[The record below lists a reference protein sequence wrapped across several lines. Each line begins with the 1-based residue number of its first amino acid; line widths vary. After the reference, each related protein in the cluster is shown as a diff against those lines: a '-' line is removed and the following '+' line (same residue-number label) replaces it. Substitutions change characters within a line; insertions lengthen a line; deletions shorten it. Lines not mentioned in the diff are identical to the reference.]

1 MKSVKNNT
9 KLSINIS
16 NEGDDNNFLYCW
28 NIFGNRPNKIKIYQ
42 NYSKN
47 QFNEVIDKY
56 TLEKSFSSEVI
67 PADEFDI
74 INDVYFIKVS
84 ETIYISY
91 ILLDRESDSSFIHEI
106 SFYFKSYQND
116 STLVDEITNALIDC
130 QVDFEDEEETCSKL
144 NTIYIAPT
152 GLEIE
157 PISRINLDENVDLFF
172 NEKTLKSVNKLCKT
186 IKKTDKGL
194 SILYGERGT
203 GKTSS
208 ISYITDKVDR
218 MVIYIPNSLLEATLN
233 NSDFRN
239 FLRKFHRPIIVID
252 DCEMIF
258 NELFTKSNIYVNNLL
273 QMVEGLLSDSIQV
286 NVITIFNVED
296 ESEIDHALL
305 ECNSLID
312 VIEFEYLDEEES
324 NDLSKHLGHNKKYKN
339 KTKLIDIIKKT
350 NSKEYKKIGL
360 K

>member
-1 MKSVKNNT
+1 MKSIKKNT

-16 NEGDDNNFLYCW
+16 KEGDDNNFLFCW
-28 NIFGNRPNKIKIYQ
+28 NKFGDRPNKIKIYQ
-42 NYSKN
+42 SYSKN
-47 QFNEVIDKY
+47 HFNEVIDKY
-56 TLEKSFSSEVI
+56 TVEKSFSSEVI

-106 SFYFKSYQND
+106 SFYFKSYQDD
-116 STLVDEITNALIDC
+116 SQLVDEITNELINC
-130 QVDFEDEEETCSKL
+130 QVDFEDDDETCSKL
-144 NTIYIAPT
+144 NTIYITPT

-157 PISRINLDENVDLFF
+157 AISRVNLDDSTELFF

-186 IKKTDKGL
+186 IKKSDKGL
-194 SILYGERGT
+194 TILYGERGT
-203 GKTSS
+203 GKTSVV
-208 ISYITDKVDR
+208 SYITDKVDR

-233 NSDFRN
+233 NSEFRS

-273 QMVEGLLSDSIQV
+273 QMVEGLLSDSMKV
-286 NVITIFNVED
+286 NFITIYNVED

-312 VIEFEYLDEEES
+312 VIEFEYLNEEES
-324 NDLSKHLGHNKKYKN
+324 NELSKHLGHSKKYKN
-339 KTKLIDIIKKT
+339 KTKLIDIIRKT

-360 K
+360 N

>member
-1 MKSVKNNT
+1 MKSVKKNT
-9 KLSINIS
+9 KLSINVN
-16 NEGDDNNFLYCW
+16 NEGDDNNFIYCW
-28 NIFGNRPNKIKIYQ
+28 NAFGDRPNKIKIYQ

-47 QFNEVIDKY
+47 QFKEVIDKY
-56 TLEKSFSSEVI
+56 TLEKIFSSEVI
-67 PADEFDI
+67 PADDFNI
-74 INDVYFIKVS
+74 INDIYFIKIS

-106 SFYFKSYQND
+106 SFYFKSYQDD

-130 QVDFEDEEETCSKL
+130 QIDFDDDHESGSKL
-144 NTIYIAPT
+144 NTIYITPN
-152 GLEIE
+152 GLEVE
-157 PISRINLDENVDLFF
+157 PISRVDLDDNVELFF
-172 NEKTLKSVNKLCKT
+172 TEETLKSVNKLCKK
-186 IKKTDKGL
+186 IKKADKGL

-203 GKTSS
+203 GKTSA

-233 NSDFRN
+233 NSDFRS

-252 DCEMIF
+252 DCETIF

-273 QMVEGLLSDSIQV
+273 QILEGLLSDSIKV
-286 NVITIFNVED
+286 NVIIIFNTKDED
-296 ESEIDHALL
+296 EIDHALL

-312 VIEFEYLDEEES
+312 VIEFKYLNEEES
-324 NDLSKHLGHNKKYKN
+324 TELSKHLGHKKKYKN
-339 KTKLIDIIKKT
+339 KTKLIDIIKNT
-350 NSKEYKKIGL
+350 YSKEYKKIGL

>member
-1 MKSVKNNT
+1 MKSIKKNT
-9 KLSINIS
+9 KLSININ

-28 NIFGNRPNKIKIYQ
+28 NSFGDRPNKIKIYQ

-47 QFNEVIDKY
+47 EFNEVIDKY
-56 TLEKSFSSEVI
+56 TLEKSFSSEII

-106 SFYFKSYQND
+106 SFYFKSYQDD
-116 STLVDEITNALIDC
+116 SELVDEITKALIDC
-130 QVDFEDEEETCSKL
+130 QIDFEEDDDDVSKL
-144 NTIYIAPT
+144 NTIFIAPT

-157 PISRINLDENVDLFF
+157 PISRINLDENVELFF

-186 IKKTDKGL
+186 IKKSDKGL
-194 SILYGERGT
+194 SILYGERGS
-203 GKTSS
+203 GKTSA

-273 QMVEGLLSDSIQV
+273 QMVEGLLSDTIQV
-286 NVITIFNVED
+286 NIIAIFNVDD
-296 ESEIDHALL
+296 EAEIDHALL

-312 VIEFEYLDEEES
+312 VINFEYLDEEEAT
-324 NDLSKHLGHNKKYKN
+324 DLSKHLQHNKKYKN
-339 KTKLIDIIKKT
+339 KTKLIDIIRKT